1 MQAQALG
8 RHGGMAEAPGRRL
21 PVTVEASLRRQVT
34 AEFLGTYLL
43 VLFGVGV
50 VHTAVLTGAQAGV
63 GQVAVVWGLAGTL
76 AIYATAS
83 TSGAHLNPAVTVAF
97 AALRG
102 FPLGKVLPYVAAQVC
117 GAFAAGATLYGF
129 FHRLLLRFEA
139 QKGLTRGLPGSELS
153 AMVYG
158 EYFPNPGLLGTD
170 ASALASVSIE
180 QAMLAEGLGTA
191 VLVLCVFALTEP
203 RNQGRPDRTFAPPCI
218 GLALAMVISVVAPLT
233 QAGLNPARDFGPR
246 LWAWLA
252 GWGEV
257 AIPGPR
263 GGFFTVYILAPVAG
277 ALAGAAVY
285 EYLLKPQAEPSR
297 DGASDARSAKAEA
310 ADPARAGMG
319 G

>member
-1 MQAQALG
+1 
-8 RHGGMAEAPGRRL
+8 MA
-21 PVTVEASLRRQVT
+21 VETSLRRQVV

-50 VHTAVLTGAQAGV
+50 VHTAVLTGAQV
-63 GQVAVVWGLAGTL
+63 GIWQVAVVWGLAVTL

-83 TSGAHLNPAVTVAF
+83 VSGAHLNPAVTVAF
-97 AALRG
+97 TAFRG
-102 FPLGKVLPYVAAQVC
+102 FPLAKVLPYVAAQVC
-117 GAFAAGATLYGF
+117 GAFAAAATLYGF
-129 FHRLLLRFEA
+129 FHSLILRFEA
-139 QKGLTRGLPGSELS
+139 EKGLTRGLPGSELS

-170 ASALASVSIE
+170 ASVTANVSIE

-191 VLVLCVFALTEP
+191 VLVLCVFAVTEP
-203 RNQGRPDRTFAPPCI
+203 PNEAPPNKTFAPLCI
-218 GLALAMVISVVAPLT
+218 GLALAMVISLVAPLT

-263 GGFFTVYILAPVAG
+263 GGFFTVYILAPVVG
-277 ALAGAAVY
+277 ALAGAAAY
-285 EYLLKPQAEPSR
+285 EYLLKPRVEPRCEGTPEARPGQAQ
-297 DGASDARSAKAEA
+297 AAEQV
-310 ADPARAGMG
+310 
-319 G
+319 

>member
-1 MQAQALG
+1 
-8 RHGGMAEAPGRRL
+8 MA
-21 PVTVEASLRRQVT
+21 VETSLRRQAV
-34 AEFLGTYLL
+34 AEFLGTYVL

-50 VHTAVLTGAQAGV
+50 VHSAVLTGAQV
-63 GQVAVVWGLAGTL
+63 GLWQVAVVWGLAVTL

-83 TSGAHLNPAVTVAF
+83 ISGAHLNPAVTVAF
-97 AALRG
+97 AAFRG
-102 FPLGKVLPYVAAQVC
+102 FPLAKVLPYVAAQVC

-129 FHRLLLRFEA
+129 FHSLILRFEA
-139 QKGLTRGLPGSELS
+139 ERGLTRGLPGSELS

-170 ASALASVSIE
+170 VSVTANVSIE

-191 VLVLCVFALTEP
+191 VLVLCVFAVTEP
-203 RNQGRPDRTFAPPCI
+203 RNEGRSNRAFAPLCI

-263 GGFFTVYILAPVAG
+263 GGFFTVYILAPVVG
-277 ALAGAAVY
+277 ALAGAATY
-285 EYLLKPQAEPSR
+285 EYLLKPRAEHRCEGTPE
-297 DGASDARSAKAEA
+297 ARPDQAEA
-310 ADPARAGMG
+310 AEQT
-319 G
+319 